1 MVFFMDK
8 YEIENWEKI
17 KTHLESVG
25 KTDNMFYKRAK
36 AISETAKD
44 PMEKPPLFSHEELE

>member
-1 MVFFMDK
+1 MDK

-44 PMEKPPLFSHEELE
+44 PMEKPPSFSHEESE